1 MLAGAGNG
9 RSFKEELI
17 QESGAPI
24 GEEIVVSSEL
34 YSASLLV
41 VMAPSETY
49 AFISAIDAVF
59 SSLFLYRTG
68 ILVSC

>member
-1 MLAGAGNG
+1 MGG
-9 RSFKEELI
+9 SFREELI
-17 QESGAPI
+17 QKGGARV
-24 GEEIVVSSEL
+24 GEEVVVFSEL
-34 YSASLLV
+34 YSASLLL

-49 AFISAIDAVF
+49 ASISAIDDVF